1 MLGVLEGL
9 HTALTKGGGG
19 GGGGSS
25 LVGRG
30 AGAGDQEGGRMGG
43 KGARVRMEV
52 ERERVWRMVKDAREE
67 LGVERV
73 FGGGGSWGYG
83 GLGEEGEEGRVG
95 GEGEG
100 KREDRREGDGE
111 EEVVGKGWGKGEVMF
126 KEVVEGHPVV
136 REWVGRVRG
145 EMERWGIREDGG
157 FGGAEWEAG
166 RVEYGEGGGLR
177 M

>member
-9 HTALTKGGGG
+9 HTALMKGGGS

-25 LVGRG
+25 LGGQG

-43 KGARVRMEV
+43 QEARVRMEE

-73 FGGGGSWGYG
+73 VGGDGSWGYEVLG
-83 GLGEEGEEGRVG
+83 GEGEEGRVG
-95 GEGEG
+95 GGGEG

-111 EEVVGKGWGKGEVMF
+111 EEVVGEGWGRGEVTF
-126 KEVVEGHPVV
+126 REVVEGHPVV
-136 REWVGRVRG
+136 REWVGRVRR
-145 EMERWGIREDGG
+145 EMRRWGIMEDGG

-166 RVEYGEGGGLR
+166 RVEYGEGGV
-177 M
+177 